1 GDWRDAHF
9 GRFVG
14 MLDEYLELRDN
25 DATFE
30 SARPVMAANVRLPEH
45 DSAVPLI
52 EDPVTA
58 AATDLFNVAYEI
70 LLQVLHRYF
79 AHTEESDAELATLAD
94 SAIGLMT
101 RVIAPLGRLLTALP
115 VGQSFPG
122 RTAGPTFELFYECD
136 YLLPHRRA
144 AWALVRERLQEAV
157 RFCDRIRSDAAHLT
171 EPLAPIRSALDQLA
185 DGMVLA

>member
-1 GDWRDAHF
+1 GLAAVERAVPTMHSGEIVPRVQDFATVGHLYRSIEDGFRVLSDKYGQSRLFVGPPRAQATPDAFNWPELTPVTDVASACRAIETIVEQGEGPRGDWRDAHF

-58 AATDLFNVAYEI
+58 AATD
-70 LLQVLHRYF
+70 
-79 AHTEESDAELATLAD
+79 
-94 SAIGLMT
+94 
-101 RVIAPLGRLLTALP
+101 
-115 VGQSFPG
+115 
-122 RTAGPTFELFYECD
+122 
-136 YLLPHRRA
+136 
-144 AWALVRERLQEAV
+144 
-157 RFCDRIRSDAAHLT
+157 
-171 EPLAPIRSALDQLA
+171 
-185 DGMVLA
+185 